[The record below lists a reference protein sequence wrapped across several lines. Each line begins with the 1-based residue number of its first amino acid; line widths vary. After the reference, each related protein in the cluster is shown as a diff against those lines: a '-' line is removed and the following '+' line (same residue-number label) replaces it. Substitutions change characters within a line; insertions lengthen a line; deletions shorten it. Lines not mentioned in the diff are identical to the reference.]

1 MSRRIFVAVFVIY
14 LSVISSG
21 CAEPVEPMD
30 PTAKTVSSVD
40 ADSTL
45 LARIE
50 FSGDTSNLPDAA
62 KVFVFIREKGKTMPL
77 AVEQFAPTDL
87 PVQVGFSKPE
97 ASVQTVEAI
106 ARLSLTGGVMKHPND
121 PEIVSEALSTENY
134 GRSIQLVIPQTSLAN
149 GDQNSGIAVRFAV
162 TIPAEVQP
170 SATAKLF
177 VIAKMEDGLNPMPV
191 AVKAHNIDD
200 IPAEIVLTDKDSMMS
215 VARLSRNKRIQV
227 IARLSQSGTT
237 KKQPGDWESLPQ
249 LVDTKNTEL
258 TNLILTEAIQ

>member
-1 MSRRIFVAVFVIY
+1 M
-14 LSVISSG
+14 LGSG
-21 CAEPVEPMD
+21 CGEPAEPIDHAAKIVS
-30 PTAKTVSSVD
+30 TAD

-50 FSGDTSNLPDAA
+50 FSGDTTNLPDAA

-87 PVQVGFSKPE
+87 PVQVGFSLPE

-106 ARLSLTGGVMKHPND
+106 ARLSLSGAVMKHPND

-134 GRSIQLVIPQTSLAN
+134 GRSIQLIIPQTSLAN
-149 GDQNSGIAVRFAV
+149 GDQNSGVAVRFTV

-170 SATAKLF
+170 TATAKLF

-191 AVKAHNIDD
+191 AVKAHNIDE
-200 IPAEIVLTDKDSMMS
+200 IPAEIVLTDRDSMMS
-215 VARLSRNKRIQV
+215 VARLSLNKRIQV

-249 LVDTKNTEL
+249 LIDTKNTGL
-258 TNLILTEAIQ
+258 TDLILTEAVE